1 MRVIHHHA
9 CGTRKGLKWWRAPKK
24 SPHLAPKS
32 EKTGLSHIQKTH
44 CLLPHQYSFL
54 FRVMIV
60 VKPWACWW
68 GVAGES
74 DKDAMHRWSK
84 ECDQDVVDSTDYSA
98 KNPLLLPS
106 PSSSPICQHCC
117 GAQGVHRGPLRW
129 WWEVSRKRWDSH
141 ISHVV

>member
-9 CGTRKGLKWWRAPKK
+9 CVTRKGLKWWRAPKK

-32 EKTGLSHIQKTH
+32 EKTGLSHIQKSH

-74 DKDAMHRWSK
+74 DKDAMLRWSK

-106 PSSSPICQHCC
+106 PPSFPICQHCC